1 MAKFT
6 SFHLRAGQLFYS
18 KTGSAVPEKM
28 IGRMEVRGKTV
39 YRDGRK
45 VGTLRQKTISKKAK
59 ANISKNLKRGRSRV
73 RIKRPRSRPP
83 TGGDDISIPSGP
95 ALPKGPIEQQQDVIN
110 FSNALDYL
118 VDLKIIHDSDA
129 QALYSRYI
137 NGDASERSFLWEY
150 IHSLFNEEG
159 FYYESA

>member
-6 SFHLRAGQLFYS
+6 SFHLRSGQLFYS
-18 KTGSAVPEKM
+18 KTGAAVPEKL

-45 VGTLRQKTISKKAK
+45 VGTLRQKTISKKAR

-73 RIKRPRSRPP
+73 RIKRPRSRLP
-83 TGGDDISIPSGP
+83 TGDDGAIISGP
-95 ALPKGPIEQQQDVIN
+95 ALPPKGPIEQQQDVIN
-110 FSNALDYL
+110 FRKALDYL

-129 QALYSRYI
+129 RALYSRYI
-137 NGDASERSFLWEY
+137 NGDSVERSFLWEY
-150 IHSLFNEEG
+150 VHSLFNEEG